1 MTLVERWGK
10 ENGISD
16 SNLDRLVTLAGQI
29 RQKNIK
35 YSASKIKRTLD
46 GALPNTVR
54 WYPPKARAVYIYY
67 ETGLDIPR
75 NENEGKEVG
84 WGSMQQWRE
93 PSSHLITPKLIYTTA
108 SKVKYGL
115 KAFVVDDDWY
125 VKIHGGTSQ
134 QYHYTGISNPARTTR
149 MDGQPNNITADG
161 LELVSMLV
169 EGGLDPAYLNFYV
182 AALYNSDVAIEFLE
196 AAGSGTSFSVKI
208 PRQRLE
214 RKRMLTLSTTGRT
227 IRDLIWLK
235 NLAEG
240 EEQLDAEGA

>member
-1 MTLVERWGK
+1 
-10 ENGISD
+10 
-16 SNLDRLVTLAGQI
+16 
-29 RQKNIK
+29 
-35 YSASKIKRTLD
+35 
-46 GALPNTVR
+46 
-54 WYPPKARAVYIYY
+54 
-67 ETGLDIPR
+67 
-75 NENEGKEVG
+75 
-84 WGSMQQWRE
+84 
-93 PSSHLITPKLIYTTA
+93 
-108 SKVKYGL
+108 
-115 KAFVVDDDWY
+115 
-125 VKIHGGTSQ
+125 
-134 QYHYTGISNPARTTR
+134 

-161 LELVSMLV
+161 LELVSLLV

-240 EEQLDAEGA
+240 EEQLGAEGLEQLISVDLIESTGLRKEQVASRRFRGRSVYRIPDELSSRIEETTESLQTEIDKMVADLYT